1 MKHFTVS
8 NALKK
13 GRVTH
18 SLSAKSQYFSCN
30 INGCKKGYRTV
41 AHLAAMD
48 IHDDENNM
56 SAFMIE
62 HVEGDELRMLND
74 DVPFCVHHITDDTR
88 TEPFFASC
96 LILYIHAPVHTYG
109 DTYYSTT
116 TTSDVVVVYNTSGP
130 WILMLSGHAN
140 Y

>member
-1 MKHFTVS
+1 MKHFTVF

-30 INGCKKGYRTV
+30 INGCKRGYRTV
-41 AHLAAMD
+41 ALLAAMD

-62 HVEGDELRMLND
+62 HVEGDEHNYD
-74 DVPFCVHHITDDTR
+74 A
-88 TEPFFASC
+88 E
-96 LILYIHAPVHTYG
+96 
-109 DTYYSTT
+109 
-116 TTSDVVVVYNTSGP
+116 DVVCRE
-130 WILMLSGHAN
+130 II
-140 Y
+140 